1 MSEGWNI
8 LVVDDEPP
16 IRAELRY
23 LLEKDARVG
32 QIAEAGNVTEA
43 VESILSN
50 KPDVLFLDITMPGR
64 SGIELAETLQNL
76 KTPPVVVFVT
86 AFAEYAADAYNLD
99 AIDYVVK
106 PVEDARLSKALDKI
120 EAALG
125 VRRVV
130 HAPRQPLR
138 LTVDRGG
145 KKVFIPVADV
155 CYFEARADF
164 CNAVCAEGTY
174 LINESIS
181 SLERRL
187 GSEGFIRVH
196 RSYLVNLEDVHNVE
210 IGSTGLMELMS
221 IKVVPGRMWAATPSS
236 PSITALTWGLLG
248 TMVSTTSQVSP
259 ISALVAALAPAAT
272 TSSAAALFRLLT
284 VRS

>member
-86 AFAEYAADAYNLD
+86 AFAEFAADAYNLD
-99 AIDYVVK
+99 AVDYVVK

-120 EAALG
+120 EAAFGCPSCYPRSAPAFASDGGPRGQKG
-125 VRRVV
+125 VHSCR
-130 HAPRQPLR
+130 
-138 LTVDRGG
+138 
-145 KKVFIPVADV
+145 
-155 CYFEARADF
+155 
-164 CNAVCAEGTY
+164 
-174 LINESIS
+174 
-181 SLERRL
+181 RRL
-187 GSEGFIRVH
+187 
-196 RSYLVNLEDVHNVE
+196 
-210 IGSTGLMELMS
+210 
-221 IKVVPGRMWAATPSS
+221 
-236 PSITALTWGLLG
+236 LL
-248 TMVSTTSQVSP
+248 
-259 ISALVAALAPAAT
+259 
-272 TSSAAALFRLLT
+272 
-284 VRS
+284 

>member
-23 LLEKDARVG
+23 LLEKDMRVG

-50 KPDVLFLDITMPGR
+50 KP
-64 SGIELAETLQNL
+64 ETLQNL

-86 AFAEYAADAYNLD
+86 AFAEFAADAYNLD
-99 AIDYVVK
+99 AVDYVVK

-125 VRRVV
+125 ARRVI

-145 KKVFIPVADV
+145 KKVFIPAADV

-164 CNAVCAEGTY
+164 CNAICAEGTY

-210 IGSTGLMELMS
+210 IGSTGLMELRLDRVS
-221 IKVVPGRMWAATPSS
+221 STVPVSRRRAAEVKSH
-236 PSITALTWGLLG
+236 LGL
-248 TMVSTTSQVSP
+248 
-259 ISALVAALAPAAT
+259 A
-272 TSSAAALFRLLT
+272 
-284 VRS
+284 

>member
-1 MSEGWNI
+1 M
-8 LVVDDEPP
+8 
-16 IRAELRY
+16 
-23 LLEKDARVG
+23 G

-99 AIDYVVK
+99 
-106 PVEDARLSKALDKI
+106 KI
-120 EAALG
+120 ETALG
-125 VRRVV
+125 ARRVI

-145 KKVFIPVADV
+145 KKVFIPAADV

-164 CNAVCAEGTY
+164 CNAICAEGTY

-187 GSEGFIRVH
+187 VSEGFIRVH

-210 IGSTGLMELMS
+210 IGSTGLMELRLDRVTS
-221 IKVVPGRMWAATPSS
+221 TVPVSRRRAAEVK
-236 PSITALTWGLLG
+236 AHLGL
-248 TMVSTTSQVSP
+248 
-259 ISALVAALAPAAT
+259 A
-272 TSSAAALFRLLT
+272 
-284 VRS
+284 

>member
-23 LLEKDARVG
+23 LLEKDTRVG

-86 AFAEYAADAYNLD
+86 AFAEYAADAY
-99 AIDYVVK
+99 IVK

-125 VRRVV
+125 ARRVV

-164 CNAVCAEGTY
+164 CNVVCVEGTY

-187 GSEGFIRVH
+187 ASEGFIRVH

-210 IGSTGLMELMS
+210 IGSTGLMELRLDRVTS
-221 IKVVPGRMWAATPSS
+221 TVPVSRRRAAEVK
-236 PSITALTWGLLG
+236 AHLGL
-248 TMVSTTSQVSP
+248 
-259 ISALVAALAPAAT
+259 A
-272 TSSAAALFRLLT
+272 
-284 VRS
+284 